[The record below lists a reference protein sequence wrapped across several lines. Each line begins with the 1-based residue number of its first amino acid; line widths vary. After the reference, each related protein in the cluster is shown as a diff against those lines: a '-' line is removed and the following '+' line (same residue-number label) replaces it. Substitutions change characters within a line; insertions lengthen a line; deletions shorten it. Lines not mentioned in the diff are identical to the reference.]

1 MKTLTNFYFIGFS
14 LIWFTIYSSNF
25 FGYQFYWL
33 IQFYLLDLIAVPI
46 LAQLGLWWMR
56 LIKGNPNE
64 LLSIWHIAFI
74 VLSLS
79 LVFEVYMPKHQTRY
93 SADVWDIVMYLLG
106 GIFFYFMMNK
116 PSLQNQKFNNF
127 IEP

>member
-14 LIWFTIYSSNF
+14 LIWLTIYTSNL
-25 FGYQFYWL
+25 FGHQFYWL

-46 LAQLGLWWMR
+46 LAQIGLWWMR
-56 LIKGNPNE
+56 LIKGKRNE

-79 LVFEVYMPKHQTRY
+79 FVFEFYMPKHQTRY
-93 SADVWDIVMYLLG
+93 TADVWDILMYFLG
-106 GIFFYFMMNK
+106 GFFFYFVMNK
-116 PSLQNQKFNNF
+116 PITKINTA
-127 IEP
+127 

>member
-14 LIWFTIYSSNF
+14 LIWLTIYTSNLF
-25 FGYQFYWL
+25 DYQFYWI

-56 LIKGNPNE
+56 IIKGKRDD

-79 LVFEVYMPKHQTRY
+79 FVFEIYMPKHQTRY
-93 SADVWDIVMYLLG
+93 TADVWDILMYFLG
-106 GIFFYFMMNK
+106 GLFFYFVMNK
-116 PSLQNQKFNNF
+116 PPKQQ
-127 IEP
+127 II